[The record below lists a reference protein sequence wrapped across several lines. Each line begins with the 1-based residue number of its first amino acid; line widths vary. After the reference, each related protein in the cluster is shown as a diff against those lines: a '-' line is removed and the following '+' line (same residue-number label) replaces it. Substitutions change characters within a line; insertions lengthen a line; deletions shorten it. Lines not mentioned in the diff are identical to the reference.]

1 MVRYMVQT
9 TEWFEEAERR
19 IRGAGLRAGQTRRAV
34 MEALAADDQ
43 CLMSAQDVIDAIS
56 SRNVGSRASVY
67 RVLDDLYELGLLHR
81 MDGRDGI
88 ARFEIA
94 HPDPDHHHHHVINE
108 ETGEITAFH
117 DPVLEAAIT
126 AIADR
131 LGLELT
137 GHDVVLRGRP
147 RTASTAEDS
156 AGR

>member
-1 MVRYMVQT
+1 MGHS
-9 TEWFEEAERR
+9 TEWFEEAEQR
-19 IRGAGLRAGQTRRAV
+19 IRGAGLRSGQTRRAV
-34 MEALAADDQ
+34 MEVLAADDQ
-43 CLMSAQDVIDAIS
+43 CLMSAQDVIDAIA

-94 HPDPDHHHHHVINE
+94 HPDPNHHHHHVVNE

-117 DPVLEAAIT
+117 DPVLEAAIA

-131 LGLELT
+131 LGLQLT

-147 RTASTAEDS
+147 VSSPPAAGS
-156 AGR
+156 AMS